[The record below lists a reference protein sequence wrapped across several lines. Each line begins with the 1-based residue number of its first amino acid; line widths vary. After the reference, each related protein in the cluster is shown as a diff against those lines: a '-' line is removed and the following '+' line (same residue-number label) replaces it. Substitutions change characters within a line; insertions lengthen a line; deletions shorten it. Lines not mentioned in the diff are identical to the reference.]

1 MGYLESGVFRFYQ
14 HEPLFYSRG
23 PMRVTS
29 RHLRVICSVYFLHQ
43 HRSIGKVFILPVV
56 FSRTG

>member
-1 MGYLESGVFRFYQ
+1 MGYLESVFFVLNQ

-43 HRSIGKVFILPVV
+43 HGAIGELSILPVV